1 VFIELTDLLRC
12 PAPHPESYLVLL
24 PDRMVGRD
32 VIAGRLGCPVCGA
45 EYLIREGRAE
55 LGTAPHRGAA
65 ASRLDGHGILALL
78 GLDGPGGFVALVGGA
93 ARSGPEVAAGLEGAH
108 IVGVNPP
115 EELDAGPGVS
125 VVEAERFPFRTRS
138 LRGVVLGPE
147 YGDDQAW
154 VSAAAQAV
162 LPGLRVAGE
171 GSGEGLESPLEPLAK
186 AGGAWVARRERS

>member
-1 VFIELTDLLRC
+1 VFIELTDLLCC

-24 PDRMVGRD
+24 PDSMVGRD
-32 VIAGRLGCPVCGA
+32 VVAGRLGCPVCGA

-55 LGTAPHRGAA
+55 LGRAPHRGAA
-65 ASRLDGHGILALL
+65 ASRLDGQGMLALL

-93 ARSGPEVAAGLEGAH
+93 AGSGPEVAAGLEGAH
-108 IVGVNPP
+108 IVAVNPP
-115 EELDAGPGVS
+115 ESIDPGAGVS
-125 VVEAERFPFRTRS
+125 VVEAGRLPFKARS
-138 LRGVVLGPE
+138 LRGVVLGPD
-147 YGDDQAW
+147 YGDDPAW